1 MNNVFDIYCIL
12 QKRDENSIL
21 QEVQDTNI
29 RDTNTNLHAHSISSS
44 DEDSSNE
51 EAIGSLIFRK
61 LQRPSVKDIL
71 KKTAQGRAIIK
82 SYEKQKVLSKKCRS
96 VIVDLILSEVLN
108 NIRG

>member
-1 MNNVFDIYCIL
+1 MCLIYIVFYRNEMKI
-12 QKRDENSIL
+12 IL